1 MSDLSRPRRDEDS
14 VTPEHE
20 SQLRR
25 ILADA
30 AGEPYSALQS
40 LEEAKRAAA
49 VVVMEGDYG
58 GSIYLTCPA
67 RVVQC
72 DEPTLRQLALDIDER
87 DWSDPEGVGCSTN
100 RFRLARESPEARGA
114 GSSPMAFTCKSAD
127 RVYEPYA

>member
-1 MSDLSRPRRDEDS
+1 MSRPRRDEDS

-49 VVVMEGDYG
+49 VVLMEGDYG

-87 DWSDPEGVGCSTN
+87 DWSDPEGVGSFYEQVPT
-100 RFRLARESPEARGA
+100 ARESAEARGRDRHRWR
-114 GSSPMAFTCKSAD
+114 FTCKSAD
-127 RVYEPYA
+127 PVYKPCA